1 MNGEPSYKP
10 LVSVIIP
17 NYNHAPFLKERIDSV
32 LNQTYKNIEVILLDD
47 CSSDNSRE
55 IIESYRGHEKISHI
69 EYNTTNSGSTFKQ
82 WEKGINIAKG
92 EWIWIAESDDV
103 SDINFINELIVETD
117 AEMVYC
123 NSQIIDASSN
133 PATIYGFTHMPFKET
148 YPYFAQNF
156 TTNPIDFIKNW
167 MLKDNFIPNASAVLF
182 KRTLLN
188 EQVKDTEMF
197 TTMGK
202 LKLVGDWYFWLNLL
216 LKTNLI
222 SYNAQGLNYFRQHST
237 NVRLSTVKN
246 SFTEIKYILRIL
258 KQHRLPITFTVETY
272 LYRYFHRNND
282 SRFSFSE
289 RLELLLN
296 AWRFG
301 FLWLYI
307 KNAVKYR

>member
-32 LNQTYKNIEVILLDD
+32 LNQTYKNIELILLDD
-47 CSSDNSRE
+47 CSTDNSRE

-69 EYNTTNSGSTFKQ
+69 EYNITNSGSTFKQ
-82 WEKGINIAKG
+82 WQKGLKFAQG
-92 EWIWIAESDDV
+92 EWIWLAESDDV
-103 SDINFINELIVETD
+103 ADINFINELIVETD

-123 NSQIIDASSN
+123 NSQIIDADSS
-133 PATIYGFTHMPFKET
+133 PSTIYGFTHMPFKES
-148 YPYFAQNF
+148 YPCFAQNF
-156 TTNPIDFIKNW
+156 TTNPLDFIKNW

-182 KRTLLN
+182 KKALLN
-188 EQVKDTEMF
+188 EQVKDIEMF

-216 LKTNLI
+216 LKTTLI

-272 LYRYFHRNND
+272 LYRYFHRNKD
-282 SRFSFSE
+282 SRFTFSE

>member
-1 MNGEPSYKP
+1 MDGEPSYKP

-17 NYNHAPFLKERIDSV
+17 NYNHAAYLNERIDSV
-32 LNQTYKNIEVILLDD
+32 LNQTFRDFEVIVLDD
-47 CSSDNSRE
+47 CSTDNSRE

-69 EYNTTNSGSTFKQ
+69 EYNEVNSGSTFIQCK
-82 WEKGINIAKG
+82 KGLDLAQG
-92 EWIWIAESDDV
+92 DWIWIAESDDV
-103 SDINFINELIVETD
+103 ADINFINELIVETD
-117 AEMVYC
+117 AEIVYC

-133 PATIYGFTHMPFKET
+133 PATLYGFTHMPFKES
-148 YPYFAQNF
+148 YPFFAQNF

-182 KRTLLN
+182 KKTLLN
-188 EQVKDTEMF
+188 EQVKGLEMF

-216 LKTNLI
+216 LKASLI
-222 SYNAQGLNYFRQHST
+222 SYNTQSLNHFRQHST

-246 SFTEIKYILRIL
+246 SFTEMKFILRIL
-258 KQHRLPITFTVETY
+258 KQHRLPIKFTVETY
-272 LYRYFHRNND
+272 LYRYFQRNKD
-282 SRFSFSE
+282 TRFTFSE

-301 FLWLYI
+301 FLGLYI

>member
-32 LNQTYKNIEVILLDD
+32 LNQSYRNFEVILLDD
-47 CSSDNSRE
+47 CSTDNSRE
-55 IIESYRGHEKISHI
+55 IIDSYRGHEKISHI
-69 EYNTTNSGSTFKQ
+69 EYNITNSGSTFKQ
-82 WEKGINIAKG
+82 WQKGLKFAQG
-92 EWIWIAESDDV
+92 EWIWLAESDDV
-103 SDINFINELIVETD
+103 ADINFINELIVETD

-123 NSQIIDASSN
+123 NSQIIDADSS
-133 PATIYGFTHMPFKET
+133 PSTIYGFTHMPFKGS
-148 YPYFAQNF
+148 YPFFSHNF
-156 TTNPIDFIKNW
+156 TSNAREFLLQW

-188 EQVKDTEMF
+188 EHVKDIEMF

-216 LKTNLI
+216 LKATLI

-272 LYRYFHRNND
+272 LYRYFHRNKD
-282 SRFSFSE
+282 SRFTFSE

-307 KNAVKYR
+307 KNALKYH

>member
-17 NYNHAPFLKERIDSV
+17 NYNHAPYLKERIDSV
-32 LNQTYKNIEVILLDD
+32 LNQSYRNFEVILLDD

-55 IIESYRGHEKISHI
+55 IIDSYRGHEKISHI

-82 WEKGINIAKG
+82 WEKGLNLAKG

-103 SDINFINELIVETD
+103 ADTHFINQLLAESD
-117 AEMVYC
+117 AQIVYC
-123 NSQIIDASSN
+123 NSQIIDSFSN
-133 PATIYGFTHMPFKET
+133 PTTLYGFTNMPFKES
-148 YPYFAQNF
+148 YPFFAQNF
-156 TTNPIDFIKNW
+156 TANPIDFIKNW

-182 KRTLLN
+182 KKTLLN
-188 EQVKDTEMF
+188 EQVKGLEMF
-197 TTMGK
+197 TTMGEMK
-202 LKLVGDWYFWLNLL
+202 LAGDWYFWLNLL
-216 LKTNLI
+216 LNASLI
-222 SYNAQGLNYFRQHST
+222 SYNTQSLNHFRQHST

-246 SFTEIKYILRIL
+246 SFTEMKFILRIL
-258 KQHRLPITFTVETY
+258 KQHRLPIKFTVETY
-272 LYRYFHRNND
+272 LYRYFQRNKD
-282 SRFSFSE
+282 TRFTFSE

-301 FLWLYI
+301 FLGLYI

>member
-1 MNGEPSYKP
+1 
-10 LVSVIIP
+10 
-17 NYNHAPFLKERIDSV
+17 
-32 LNQTYKNIEVILLDD
+32 VILLDD
-47 CSSDNSRE
+47 CSTDNSRE
-55 IIESYRGHEKISHI
+55 IIDSYRGLEKISHI

-133 PATIYGFTHMPFKET
+133 PATIYGFTHMPFKKS
-148 YPYFAQNF
+148 YPCFAQNF

-182 KRTLLN
+182 KKTLLN
-188 EQVKDTEMF
+188 EQVKDIEMF
-197 TTMGK
+197 NTMGK

-272 LYRYFHRNND
+272 LYRYFHRNKD

>member
-103 SDINFINELIVETD
+103 SDINFINELILETD

-123 NSQIIDASSN
+123 NSQIIDAYSN
-133 PATIYGFTHMPFKET
+133 PATIYGFTHMPFKKS
-148 YPYFAQNF
+148 YPCFAQNF

-182 KRTLLN
+182 KKTLLN
-188 EQVKDTEMF
+188 EQVKDIEMF
-197 TTMGK
+197 NTMGK

-216 LKTNLI
+216 LKSSLI

-237 NVRLSTVKN
+237 NVRLSTIKN

-272 LYRYFHRNND
+272 LYRYFHRNKD
-282 SRFSFSE
+282 SRFTFSE

>member
-1 MNGEPSYKP
+1 
-10 LVSVIIP
+10 
-17 NYNHAPFLKERIDSV
+17 V
-32 LNQTYKNIEVILLDD
+32 LFR
-47 CSSDNSRE
+47 S
-55 IIESYRGHEKISHI
+55 
-69 EYNTTNSGSTFKQ
+69 KQ

-103 SDINFINELIVETD
+103 ADINFINELIVETD
-117 AEMVYC
+117 AEIVYC

-133 PATIYGFTHMPFKET
+133 PATLYGFTHMPFKES
-148 YPYFAQNF
+148 YPFFAQNF

-182 KRTLLN
+182 KKTLLN
-188 EQVKDTEMF
+188 EQVKGLEMF
-197 TTMGK
+197 KTMGK

-216 LKTNLI
+216 LKASLI
-222 SYNAQGLNYFRQHST
+222 SYNTQSLNHFRQHST

-246 SFTEIKYILRIL
+246 SFTEMKFILRIL
-258 KQHRLPITFTVETY
+258 KQHRLPIKFTVETY
-272 LYRYFHRNND
+272 FYRYFQRNKD
-282 SRFSFSE
+282 TRFTFSE

-301 FLWLYI
+301 FLGLYI

>member
-32 LNQTYKNIEVILLDD
+32 LNQTYKNIELILLDD
-47 CSSDNSRE
+47 CSTDNSRE

-82 WEKGINIAKG
+82 WEKGINISKG

-123 NSQIIDASSN
+123 NSQIIDACSN

-156 TTNPIDFIKNW
+156 TTNPLDFIKNW

-182 KRTLLN
+182 KKALLN
-188 EQVKDTEMF
+188 EQVKDIEMF

-216 LKTNLI
+216 LKATLI

-272 LYRYFHRNND
+272 LYRYFHRNKD
-282 SRFSFSE
+282 SRFTFSE

>member
-103 SDINFINELIVETD
+103 SDINFINELILETD

-123 NSQIIDASSN
+123 NSQIIDAYSN
-133 PATIYGFTHMPFKET
+133 PATIYGFTHMPFKKS
-148 YPYFAQNF
+148 YPCFAQNF

-182 KRTLLN
+182 KKTLLN
-188 EQVKDTEMF
+188 EQVKDIEMF
-197 TTMGK
+197 NTMGK

-216 LKTNLI
+216 LKASLI

-237 NVRLSTVKN
+237 NVRLSTIKN

-272 LYRYFHRNND
+272 LYRYFHRNKD
-282 SRFSFSE
+282 SRFTFSE